1 MLLLLFSS
9 LLFVGGHSDIAQL
22 DFTLTTSGDC
32 AVGVPIVTLWI
43 EFVGGSIDYLMTFNS
58 KLLLLFIIIITKIL

>member
-9 LLFVGGHSDIAQL
+9 LLFVGGHSDSARL
-22 DFTLTTSGDC
+22 EFTLRTSEDC
-32 AVGVPIVTLWI
+32 TVGVPIVTLWI

-58 KLLLLFIIIITKIL
+58 KLLLFIIIRYY